1 MKTSSFWN
9 ILQISDSLFPIGSY
23 AHSYGLETY
32 TQQNLVHNV
41 DTARIFVENTLQYS
55 TLYNDAA
62 FVKLAYYASEKGD
75 FDAIVSL
82 DDLITATKSAS
93 ESRKASQKLGMRF
106 MKMGVEF
113 ELDSSLLKE
122 YFKAIQNNEVMGHYA
137 IAFGITA
144 QFLNV
149 NLENVLTAFYYNTV
163 SGIITNC
170 AKLVPIS
177 QMAGQKIVFECHD
190 IVAKLVQRT
199 IELPSEDIG
208 RCAID
213 FEIKAMQHEDLYSR
227 LYMS

>member
-41 DTARIFVENTLQYS
+41 DTARVFVENTLLYN

-62 FVKLAYYASEKGD
+62 FVKLAYYTSEKGD

-106 MKMGVEF
+106 MKMGIEF
-113 ELDSSLLKE
+113 ELHST
-122 YFKAIQNNEVMGHYA
+122 I
-137 IAFGITA
+137 
-144 QFLNV
+144 
-149 NLENVLTAFYYNTV
+149 
-163 SGIITNC
+163 
-170 AKLVPIS
+170 
-177 QMAGQKIVFECHD
+177 FEC
-190 IVAKLVQRT
+190 KFRNRSNGFL
-199 IELPSEDIG
+199 L
-208 RCAID
+208 
-213 FEIKAMQHEDLYSR
+213 
-227 LYMS
+227 

>member
-62 FVKLAYYASEKGD
+62 FVKLSYYASEKGD
-75 FDAIVSL
+75 FNAIVSL

-106 MKMGVEF
+106 MKMGIEF
-113 ELDSSLLKE
+113 ELDSSLVLVISIKI
-122 YFKAIQNNEVMGHYA
+122 IQ
-137 IAFGITA
+137 I
-144 QFLNV
+144 
-149 NLENVLTAFYYNTV
+149 
-163 SGIITNC
+163 C
-170 AKLVPIS
+170 
-177 QMAGQKIVFECHD
+177 
-190 IVAKLVQRT
+190 
-199 IELPSEDIG
+199 
-208 RCAID
+208 
-213 FEIKAMQHEDLYSR
+213 
-227 LYMS
+227 